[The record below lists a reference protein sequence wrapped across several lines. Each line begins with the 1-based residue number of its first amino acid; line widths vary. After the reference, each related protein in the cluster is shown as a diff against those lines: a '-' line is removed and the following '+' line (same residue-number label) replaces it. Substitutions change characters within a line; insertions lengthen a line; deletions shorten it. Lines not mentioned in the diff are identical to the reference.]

1 MCVPL
6 QWQLHPG
13 DQSEADQVL
22 HQSLSLL
29 KAADWSVAAG
39 QLQELPAGRRDF
51 SELVQRRRLC
61 DLKSDKQSISNL
73 WL

>member
-1 MCVPL
+1 MSVPL

-13 DQSEADQVL
+13 DQSEADQIL
-22 HQSLSLL
+22 HQSLFLL
-29 KAADWSVAAG
+29 KAADWLVAAG
-39 QLQELPAGRRDF
+39 QLQELPAGCRDF
-51 SELVQRRRLC
+51 FQLVQRRRLC